1 MSEFQIFCL
10 SQTRACPLAY
20 HSQPGSDSSHKPTVS
35 DRSPQRGSAIEI
47 ARRRRKRRRCRRRER
62 GEGGRRKRRR
72 NHYLPRIAFFFS
84 FLIFTRACACG
95 ACAPLVPSI
104 RTRSWMFN
112 KEIKCLNSHKKKP
125 KNQKKIYP
133 KKQKQKERE
142 REEKKFKTNKQTR
155 HSQPL
160 LQTSRHKPP
169 VSATQ
174 EGGRWPAVEELQ
186 GGSSGGQRPRR
197 PRSHRAGGGGDPAGE
212 RDRGPRARPGLGRQK
227 WDWSEVERCQG
238 GNSRHPS
245 GRQVREGSDP
255 GLPLRRSVRRAP
267 RRSPGPGAQD
277 ASPPVS
283 WGVAPRYPS
292 LPRV

>member
-169 VSATQ
+169 VLPPRRGVAGPRWRSCRGDRQGDRGRDAPGATGQ
-174 EGGRWPAVEELQ
+174 EAEETRQASETAGPARGRGWGARSGTGAKLSDAKEETAGTQAGGR
-186 GGSSGGQRPRR
+186 
-197 PRSHRAGGGGDPAGE
+197 
-212 RDRGPRARPGLGRQK
+212 
-227 WDWSEVERCQG
+227 
-238 GNSRHPS
+238 
-245 GRQVREGSDP
+245 
-255 GLPLRRSVRRAP
+255 
-267 RRSPGPGAQD
+267 
-277 ASPPVS
+277 
-283 WGVAPRYPS
+283 
-292 LPRV
+292 